1 MSDTATAAKTEAKRR
16 SKFLVVVDD
25 TQESRVALRYATRRA
40 RNIRCGVVL
49 LRVVEP
55 VDFQQWAG
63 VAEIMRSE
71 AHEAAEGL
79 LQTLAEQVNKES
91 GLMPELVIREGM
103 VREEVLALIDADP
116 DIRMLVLA
124 AAPGGQGPGP
134 LVTALAGQM
143 AGDLSFPITVVPGS
157 LTDEQ
162 IDRLT

>member
-71 AHEAAEGL
+71 AHEAAERSEEHQSE
-79 LQTLAEQVNKES
+79 LQS
-91 GLMPELVIREGM
+91 LMRISYAVFCL
-103 VREEVLALIDADP
+103 
-116 DIRMLVLA
+116 
-124 AAPGGQGPGP
+124 
-134 LVTALAGQM
+134 
-143 AGDLSFPITVVPGS
+143 
-157 LTDEQ
+157 
-162 IDRLT
+162 

>member
-1 MSDTATAAKTEAKRR
+1 MSDTATAAKSEAKRR

-25 TQESRVALRYATRRA
+25 TQEARVALRYATRRA

-71 AHEAAEGL
+71 AHEAAEKL
-79 LQTLAEQVNKES
+79 LQDLAEQVNKES
-91 GLMPELVIREGM
+91 GLLPELVIREGT
-103 VREEVLALIDADP
+103 VREEVLRLIDEDP